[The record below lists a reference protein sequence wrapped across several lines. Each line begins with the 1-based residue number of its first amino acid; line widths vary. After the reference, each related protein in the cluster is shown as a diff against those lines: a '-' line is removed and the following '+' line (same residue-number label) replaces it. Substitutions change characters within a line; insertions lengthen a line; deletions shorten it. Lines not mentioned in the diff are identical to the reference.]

1 MAKNI
6 KILLIVPPN
15 SLEER
20 YGKLKFV
27 GTMYP
32 SMGLA
37 AIGAI
42 AEASGYPVKIIDC
55 EALNYTYEDLEQE
68 IKFLKPDVIGIQTF
82 CNTINRALEI
92 GKRVKKNIDPNIKI
106 VLGGVQATLFPE
118 EYIKNPFVDFIIIG
132 EGETIFK
139 NLLDALENKQTDF
152 INMAGLAW
160 KKNNK
165 PVINQLE
172 KLIENLNTLPF
183 PARHLFDLTKYFPS
197 AQLRGKKTFH
207 IITSRG
213 CPFNC
218 GFCSCHKTFGRSY
231 RFISTKRVVEEIK
244 YLIKNYQIDGL
255 HFYDDTLTVN
265 KPRIIELCNKMIA
278 EKINLPWACF
288 TRVDCVDEEV
298 LKKMAKAGCYQIFYG
313 VEAGNQRMLDVM
325 NKGITIEQ
333 IKKAFEWTKKYKIE
347 ALASFILGVPTET
360 LDDTRQSLE
369 FAKEIKADFAHWEIY
384 TPHPG
389 TNLYK
394 IALENGQLLTTDLNK
409 YSPWSD
415 EPVYVAHGRTVEE
428 LKKTKKWVYRKF
440 YMRPLFILK
449 RLRNL
454 LRLPPSRIF
463 KLIHSG
469 LVMTFSK

>member
-152 INMAGLAW
+152 TNMAGLAW

-172 KLIENLNTLPF
+172 KLIENLNPLPF

-213 CPFNC
+213 CPFIC
-218 GFCSCHKTFGRSY
+218 GFCSCHKTFGR
-231 RFISTKRVVEEIK
+231 
-244 YLIKNYQIDGL
+244 
-255 HFYDDTLTVN
+255 
-265 KPRIIELCNKMIA
+265 
-278 EKINLPWACF
+278 
-288 TRVDCVDEEV
+288 
-298 LKKMAKAGCYQIFYG
+298 
-313 VEAGNQRMLDVM
+313 
-325 NKGITIEQ
+325 
-333 IKKAFEWTKKYKIE
+333 
-347 ALASFILGVPTET
+347 
-360 LDDTRQSLE
+360 
-369 FAKEIKADFAHWEIY
+369 
-384 TPHPG
+384 
-389 TNLYK
+389 
-394 IALENGQLLTTDLNK
+394 
-409 YSPWSD
+409 
-415 EPVYVAHGRTVEE
+415 
-428 LKKTKKWVYRKF
+428 
-440 YMRPLFILK
+440 
-449 RLRNL
+449 
-454 LRLPPSRIF
+454 
-463 KLIHSG
+463 
-469 LVMTFSK
+469 